1 MEKVASLTV
10 WEEIR
15 RLARKGP
22 PRLGAVAY
30 VSSDSLIKF
39 GKGDTLI
46 ADASDSAI
54 KSGETSYKVL
64 RAAYGRGAEVFSL
77 PGLHA
82 KVMLFGHTAVIGSAN
97 ISLSSVENMV
107 EAALITDNP
116 STAAAVRSLIFQLAR
131 QAHPVN
137 SAFLDR
143 IRRIKV
149 IRHGGLRGGRRS
161 KKLKVS
167 EPKKRTWIIGTHEL
181 SEGDFPQEKKLAE
194 SGMRK
199 AKKLKMHG
207 KSDVT
212 WVRWTGTGRFRRL
225 AKAGNEVIQ
234 IFRALGRKR
243 PVVCRNSSILMRKE
257 ESQCTRFYIEEPP
270 NIDDTAISLD
280 KFRQLLR
287 RIGHPTNVGPTSE
300 RPLADAHAEAVK
312 ALWDFAT

>member
-1 MEKVASLTV
+1 V
-10 WEEIR
+10 WGEIR
-15 RLARKGP
+15 RLARKGR

-30 VSSDSLIKF
+30 VSSDNLIKF

-46 ADASDSAI
+46 ADASNGAI

-64 RAAYGRGAEVFSL
+64 RAACRRGAEVFSL
-77 PGLHA
+77 SGLHV
-82 KVMLFGHTAVIGSAN
+82 KVMLFGHTAVIGSTN
-97 ISLSSVENMV
+97 ISLSSVQSMV

-116 STAAAVRSLIFQLAR
+116 STAAAAAVCSLIFQLAR

-137 SAFLDR
+137 GAFLDR

-149 IRHGGLRGGRRS
+149 IRRGGLRGGRRN

-181 SEGDFPQEKKLAE
+181 SERAFPQEKKLAE

-207 KSDVT
+207 KSEVT

-234 IFRALGRKR
+234 VYKALGRKR
-243 PVVCRNSSILMRKE
+243 PVVCRNSSILMRQE
-257 ESQCTRFYIEEPP
+257 ESRCTRFYIEEPP
-270 NIDDTAISLD
+270 NIDDMAIPLD
-280 KFRQLLR
+280 KFRQLLG
-287 RIGHPTNVGPTSE
+287 RIGHSTNVGPASE
-300 RPLADAHAEAVK
+300 RPLGDAHAEAVK